1 MKKFHNLFIVL
12 FLLAQLSCKKDEI
25 QDPVIFEFVGTYN
38 DQPFSFS
45 GANLGLGKGKEI
57 ATNKITYSQTSSFG
71 NPIPISKGIRFDF
84 SFGETNAS
92 YGLVKS
98 FVGQSLINKGLNDPS
113 LRILVFNE
121 GEIIYSD
128 EDDECQIEEVRL
140 IKKTEMVASHQTDRI
155 IALKGRLKIL
165 SEQTII
171 KGTFTLKLAEVD
183 Y

>member
-1 MKKFHNLFIVL
+1 MKKFGKLIIIM

-25 QDPVIFEFVGTYN
+25 QDPITFEFIGTYN
-38 DQPFSFS
+38 NQPFSFS
-45 GANLGLGKGKEI
+45 GANLGLGKGKEFS
-57 ATNKITYSQTSSFG
+57 TNKITYDQASSFG

-92 YGLVKS
+92 YDLVKS
-98 FVGQSLINKGLNDPS
+98 FVGQRLIDKGLDAPS

-140 IKKTEMVASHQTDRI
+140 IKKREMVASHQTDRI

-165 SEQTII
+165 SEQTVIQ
-171 KGTFTLKLAEVD
+171 GTFTLKLAEVD

>member
-1 MKKFHNLFIVL
+1 MKNVQTLIIGSLL
-12 FLLAQLSCKKDEI
+12 FLLCSCKKDEI
-25 QDPVIFEFVGTYN
+25 QDSVIFEFVGTYN
-38 DQPFSFS
+38 DQAFSFS
-45 GANLGLGKGKEI
+45 GANLGLGKGKEFS
-57 ATNKITYSQTSSFG
+57 TNKITYSQTSSFG

-92 YGLVKS
+92 YDLVKS
-98 FVGQSLINKGLNDPS
+98 FIGQNLIDKGLNAPS

-121 GEIIYSD
+121 GEIIHSE

-140 IKKTEMVASHQTDRI
+140 IKKREMVASHQTDRI

-165 SEQTII
+165 SEQTVIQ
-171 KGTFTLKLAEVD
+171 GTFTLKLAEVD